1 MDARDGMQTYMLVYQ
16 YSSIKDFGPAS
27 TIIYHPNIQAYRMGR
42 NPIVRNRH
50 FVRLAG
56 NIAMQL
62 RIKAIGCAQSPGKS
76 PYKHQTLGIF
86 LPHVLRAFLT
96 IGFPY
101 LLFPL
106 SNPYRVCPRG
116 VRGKGWGSST
126 SHSWLGFVQRYLCT
140 KQDVN

>member
-106 SNPYRVCPRG
+106 SNPYRVCP
-116 VRGKGWGSST
+116 VRGLGERGGVARPST
-126 SHSWLGFVQRYLCT
+126 THFFRGICVQNRM
-140 KQDVN
+140 